1 VDDNENNDGSN
12 NIIFGN
18 QIVEEPKVGM
28 KFDSEEDV
36 FFLIS
41 KRDIIKKRKAQT
53 STQEVYKKSN

>member
-1 VDDNENNDGSN
+1 MWKNNNGPD

-36 FFLIS
+36 IS
-41 KRDIIKKRKAQT
+41 
-53 STQEVYKKSN
+53 YYMH